1 MNRAIVVGANPR
13 GCPNSWGRH
22 GALPLHN
29 LYNWFRIAAIEPI
42 WHLWG
47 CKPFNH
53 QPHQTQI
60 NFSISSLTC
69 YLPNIGKILRTPSF
83 SSLSNCPRSSAVKTV
98 ETPLLSDIC
107 ASNTPRLKKTTSP
120 EPKKTI
126 ALQLKSHSISNFH
139 QSFRCTN
146 NGFTTI
152 CRIHYVANIFDNF
165 CGFLTGLSLKLFQ
178 LSIVISPIHDRLNL
192 IHQTAIGYTITII
205 IPADVVLLSVAI
217 AINRLSNLSTRFRWL
232 C

>member
-1 MNRAIVVGANPR
+1 MIHYSNPLPSTEEVAVNCQLMN
-13 GCPNSWGRH
+13 
-22 GALPLHN
+22 
-29 LYNWFRIAAIEPI
+29 
-42 WHLWG
+42 
-47 CKPFNH
+47 
-53 QPHQTQI
+53 
-60 NFSISSLTC
+60 C
-69 YLPNIGKILRTPSF
+69 YLPNTCKIFCTPSF

-126 ALQLKSHSISNFH
+126 ALQPKSHSISHFH

-217 AINRLSNLSTRFRWL
+217 AINRLSNLSTRFR
-232 C
+232 